1 MGTPEFAVASLK
13 ALLEAG
19 FEVCAVVTVADKP
32 AGRGQTIQQSAIKQF
47 AVAHHLPVLQP
58 TNLKDP
64 AFLDELKSYQ
74 ADLQFVVAFRML
86 PELVWNMPA
95 LGTYNLHASLLPR
108 YRGAAPINHAIING
122 DAYSGVT
129 TFKLQQQIDTGS
141 VLLQEKV
148 AVGEDMNAGELHDL
162 LMHKGA
168 ELIVETARL
177 IQKQLQGLSPLN
189 FQTQDESLVSHAP
202 KIFRENCRI
211 NWQGTAARIYNLV
224 RGLSPY
230 PGAFTELRT
239 ESGQIKSLKIYKV
252 CPAQR
257 AEAMPG
263 TAQLVCEGQRLY
275 VSAADAWLEILELQ
289 LEGKKR
295 MGVSEFLRGL
305 PDVSALRLADTARG
319 ETAGDGPAK
328 H

>member
-64 AFLDELKSYQ
+64 AFLDELRSYQ

-141 VLLQEKV
+141 ILLQEKV

-168 ELIVETARL
+168 ELIVDTARL
-177 IQKQLQGLSPLN
+177 IQKHFKALGPLN

-211 NWQGTAARIYNLV
+211 NWQGTALGIYNLV

-239 ESGQIKSLKIYKV
+239 ESGQTKSLKIYKV

-257 AEAMPG
+257 AETLAG
-263 TAQLVCEGQRLY
+263 AAQLVCEGQRLY
-275 VSAADAWLEILELQ
+275 ISAVDTWLEILELQ

-295 MGVSEFLRGL
+295 MSSSEFLRGQ
-305 PDVSALRLADTARG
+305 PDVSALRLVDTVHG
-319 ETAGDGPAK
+319 
-328 H
+328 